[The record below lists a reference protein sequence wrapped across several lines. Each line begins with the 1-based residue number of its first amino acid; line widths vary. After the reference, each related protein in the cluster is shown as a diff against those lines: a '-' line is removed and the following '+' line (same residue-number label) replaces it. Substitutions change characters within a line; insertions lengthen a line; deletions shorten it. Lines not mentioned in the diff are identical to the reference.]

1 MTLDLTLLAIMTVTC
16 SVAMSY
22 KFHNEHDCDWDYD
35 IDFDCNYD
43 YECDWMCH
51 YP

>member
-1 MTLDLTLLAIMTVTC
+1 MAIMTLTC

-22 KFHNEHDCDWDYD
+22 KFHNEPDCDWDYD

-43 YECDWMCH
+43 YKYDWMCH